1 MKQNAWFSGLSVN
14 YFKMFSLNLL
24 RKKKKTGRIFQN
36 TPFCHGC
43 SLKSSL
49 TLNCYPQ
56 WSESSSVLLLTSPQ
70 SFENYPM
77 ILRLLCFKVSQ
88 YVIFLNAD
96 KLLSCCKV
104 RSVAQSCPTLWD
116 PMGCNTPGFPVH
128 HQLPELAQT
137 HVHWVNDEIQ
147 PSHPLSSPSPPFF
160 NLSQHQGLFQWFSS
174 LHQVAKVLAKTIL
187 SGIISVVHIAKD
199 EIKTRCKQAEDSR
212 LGHAEGLLQKAMDD
226 VTWRKAWVCALFC
239 SKTMK
244 SYVSNLVKYGS
255 SLLPPPLLL
264 KRILL

>member
-1 MKQNAWFSGLSVN
+1 
-14 YFKMFSLNLL
+14 MFSLNLL
-24 RKKKKTGRIFQN
+24 RKKKKKKTGRIFQN

-56 WSESSSVLLLTSPQ
+56 WPESSSILFFTSPQ
-70 SFENYPM
+70 SFENYLM

-88 YVIFLNAD
+88 YVIFLKAD

-104 RSVAQSCPTLWD
+104 SSVTQSRRALCDPTD
-116 PMGCNTPGFPVH
+116 CNMPGFPVH

-137 HVHWVNDEIQ
+137 HVHWVSDAIQ
-147 PSHPLSSPSPPFF
+147 PSHPLSSPSPPVF
-160 NLSQHQGLFQWFSS
+160 NLSQHQGLFQRFSS

-187 SGIISVVHIAKD
+187 FRDHFYSSYCKRWNKNQTQASRGF
-199 EIKTRCKQAEDSR
+199 KTGSCRGLVAESHGWCHTR
-212 LGHAEGLLQKAMDD
+212 
-226 VTWRKAWVCALFC
+226 RKPWVCALFC